1 MRRLAALLLV
11 AATLAGCNEAQSFF
25 GFGTYKKPLAGER
38 ISILQLN
45 QTESADPALAD
56 VKVLL
61 PQPFE
66 NPDWPEPGGYP
77 SHAMQHLA
85 LSAQPTVAWTSNIG
99 AGANSDRWLLSEP
112 VVAGGRVFVMDARS
126 RVSAFDAHSGVQAW
140 RVNLAKDVP
149 SGKLLGGGV
158 SFDGGR
164 IFAGTSFGQVV
175 ALDPAS
181 GKEIWR
187 KDVHG
192 PMRAAP
198 AAASGRIFAVTID
211 NVLHVLAED
220 DGREL
225 WTHSGLAVPA
235 GMLGTAT
242 PAVQGSVVVVV
253 YSSGE
258 IYGLKVDTGRTLWT
272 DTLAG
277 QLRGGSTETIADIR
291 GRPVI
296 DRDYVIA
303 ISHSGIMA
311 ALDARRGER
320 VWDADFGGIHSPWVA
335 GDYVFV
341 LTDDQELICLTRAQ
355 GHVRWVAGLPKYE
368 NPPDNTRP
376 ILWQGPV
383 LAGNRLI
390 LTGTDGKA
398 VAVSPYT
405 GKLLGEIDLP
415 SATHLPPV
423 VAGNTLYILSD
434 NADLVALR

>member
-1 MRRLAALLLV
+1 MRRIAALLLA
-11 AATLAGCNEAQSFF
+11 AATLAGCAQATSFF
-25 GFGTYKKPLAGER
+25 GFGTYKKPLPGER
-38 ISILQLN
+38 ISILQLG
-45 QTESADPALAD
+45 QTESADPTLAD
-56 VKVLL
+56 VKILL
-61 PQPFE
+61 PQPFA
-66 NPDWPEPGGYP
+66 NPDWPQPGGYP

-85 LSAQPTVAWTSNIG
+85 LGAAPKVIWTSNIG
-99 AGANSDRWLLSEP
+99 TGNDSDLWLLSEP
-112 VVAGGRVFVMDARS
+112 VVAQGRVFVMDAES
-126 RVSAFDAHSGVQAW
+126 RVSALDANSGARLW
-140 RVNLAKDVP
+140 RVNLGSDVA

-158 SFDGGR
+158 SYDAGR

-175 ALDPAS
+175 AMDAGT
-181 GKEIWR
+181 GKVLWH
-187 KDVHG
+187 KDVNG

-198 AAASGRIFAVTID
+198 ATSSGRIFAVTID
-211 NVLHVLAED
+211 NTLHVLAED

-225 WTHSGLAVPA
+225 WTHSGLEEPA

-242 PAVQGSVVVVV
+242 PAVQGSTVVVV

-258 IYGLKVDTGRTLWT
+258 IYGLKADTGRTLWS

-311 ALDARRGER
+311 ALDAKRGDR
-320 VWDADFGGIHSPWVA
+320 FWDADLGGVHEPWVA

-341 LTDDQELICLTRAQ
+341 LTDQQELICLTRTE
-355 GHVRWVAGLPKYE
+355 GKVRWVGGLPKYA
-368 NPPDNTRP
+368 NPPDNTQP

-398 VAVSPYT
+398 IAVSPYT
-405 GKLLGEIDLP
+405 GKLLGQIDLP
-415 SATHLPPV
+415 SPTHLPPV
-423 VAGNTLYILSD
+423 VAGSTLYILTD
-434 NADLVALR
+434 DADLVALR

>member
-1 MRRLAALLLV
+1 MRRLAALLLA
-11 AATLAGCNEAQSFF
+11 AATLAGCADAKNFL
-25 GFGTYKKPLAGER
+25 GIGTYKPPLPGQR

-45 QTESADPALAD
+45 QTESADPGLAD
-56 VKVLL
+56 TKVLL
-61 PQPFE
+61 PEPFA

-85 LSAQPTVAWTSNIG
+85 LGNLPKIIWTSSIG
-99 AGANSDRWLLSEP
+99 AGSNSERWLLSEP
-112 VVAGGRVFVMDARS
+112 IVAAGRVFAMDARS
-126 RVSAFDAHSGVQAW
+126 RVSAFDANSGARAW
-140 RVNLAKDVP
+140 RVNLAVDVD
-149 SGKLLGGGV
+149 SDKLLGGGV
-158 SFDGGR
+158 AYDNGK
-164 IFAGTSFGQVV
+164 IFAGTSFGFAI
-175 ALDPAS
+175 ALEAAT

-187 KDVHG
+187 RSVNG
-192 PMRAAP
+192 PMRTAP
-198 AAASGRIFAVTID
+198 AVADGRVFAVTID

-225 WTHSGLAVPA
+225 WTHSGLVESA

-242 PAVQGSVVVVV
+242 PAVLGDEVVVV

-277 QLRGGSTETIADIR
+277 QLRGSSVESIADIR

-296 DRDYVIA
+296 DRNLVIA

-311 ALDARRGER
+311 ALDAKRGDR
-320 VWDADFGGIHSPWVA
+320 LWDADFGGIHTPWVA

-341 LTDDQELICLTRAQ
+341 LTDDQELICLTRAE
-355 GHVRWVAGLPKYE
+355 GRVRWVSGLPKFS

-390 LTGTDGKA
+390 LTGTSGKA
-398 VAVSPYT
+398 LAVSPYT
-405 GKLLGEIDLP
+405 GKLLGEVDLP
-415 SATHLPPV
+415 SPTHLPPI
-423 VAGNTLYILSD
+423 VAGSTLYILSD
-434 NADLVALR
+434 DADLIALR

>member
-11 AATLAGCNEAQSFF
+11 AATLAGCAEAKSFL
-25 GFGTYKKPLAGER
+25 GFGTYKKPLPGER
-38 ISILQLN
+38 ISILQLG
-45 QTESADPALAD
+45 QTQSADPALAD
-56 VKVLL
+56 VKILL
-61 PQPFE
+61 PEPFE
-66 NPDWPEPGGYP
+66 NPEWPEPGGYP

-85 LSAQPTVAWTSNIG
+85 LGSAPKLIWTSNIG
-99 AGANSDRWLLSEP
+99 AGTDSDLWLLSEP
-112 VVAGGRVFVMDARS
+112 VVAGGRVFAIDAES
-126 RVSAFDAHSGVQAW
+126 RVSAFDANSGARAW
-140 RVNLAKDVP
+140 RVNLAKDVG

-164 IFAGTSFGQVV
+164 LYAGTSFGQVV
-175 ALDPAS
+175 AMDAAT

-187 KDVHG
+187 KNVNG

-198 AAASGRIFAVTID
+198 AVSSGRVFAVTID
-211 NVLHVLAED
+211 NVLHVLAAD

-225 WTHSGLAVPA
+225 WTHNGLAEPA
-235 GMLGTAT
+235 GILGTAT
-242 PAVQGSVVVVV
+242 PAVEGSVVVVV

-258 IYGLKVDTGRTLWT
+258 IYGLKVDTGRTLWS

-291 GRPVI
+291 GRSVI

-311 ALDARRGER
+311 ALDTKRGDR
-320 VWDADFGGIHSPWVA
+320 VWDADFGGIHGPWVA

-341 LTDDQELICLTRAQ
+341 LTDDQELICLTRAE
-355 GHVRWVAGLPKYE
+355 GHVRWVSGLPKYE

-398 VAVSPYT
+398 LAVSPYT
-405 GKLLGEIDLP
+405 GKLLGQIDLP